1 MKVHENRSDQMR
13 PAPEHLL
20 QHEFS
25 VIVFLDYLCER
36 PFDLVHQEKTIQQYQ
51 SNILGELVSVRN
63 EIRDSWVDNRIDDG
77 IAQIIS
83 TAQQVASEGGF
94 GQSLRK
100 QSMKYTLPLL
110 IGVFIVSFAIIFFM
124 GDLFPPD
131 LYWLTYVIYI
141 IPLLVICFVP
151 RIINQRIMNRW
162 LLLAQEQA
170 PLVKK
175 AATGTIERI
184 QKFIQY
190 LIDDVRGI
198 LAESKADMANYRL
211 MLFNPSYQNVK
222 VLSEEMRRGV
232 KFYIMELLPFETP
245 PAYEKDDSVPEYSE
259 FGDSDL

>member
-1 MKVHENRSDQMR
+1 MYENRNEQMR
-13 PAPEHLL
+13 PAPEQLL

-77 IAQIIS
+77 IAQILT
-83 TAQQVASEGGF
+83 TAQQVAKDGGF

-110 IGVFIVSFAIIFFM
+110 IGVFIVSFLIIFFM

-175 AATGTIERI
+175 SVTGVIERI
-184 QKFIQY
+184 HKFIQF
-190 LIDDVRGI
+190 LIDDARGI
-198 LAESKADMANYRL
+198 LDESNSDLANYRL
-211 MLFNPSYQNVK
+211 MLFNPDYNNVK
-222 VLSEEMRRGV
+222 VLSEETRKGV
-232 KFYIMELLPFETP
+232 KFYIMELLPFETS
-245 PAYEKDDSVPEYSE
+245 EKPEQSGTTPDYTE
-259 FGDSDL
+259 FGNSDL